1 MSWLTQLQHE
11 TSSIFT
17 LEHPFRGA
25 RQRLRSKLG
34 GLDCSTWLSVDGLL
48 GFPASS
54 NVLTTFAQADAL
66 FEYTASGTRLKPLA
80 LMFAEALEAPTAD
93 VRYQLLRRLGDISLF
108 VAGFLAESFARKPI
122 DIDYLCAQRKGH
134 PSPLRGVAEDRKP
147 PGA

>member
-1 MSWLTQLQHE
+1 MGDTSTTVVAVISLREFFHDSMQEALQHRGVCIDDQ
-11 TSSIFT
+11 T
-17 LEHPFRGA
+17 EHY
-25 RQRLRSKLG
+25 
-34 GLDCSTWLSVDGLL
+34 VV
-48 GFPASS
+48 